1 MFRLF
6 SLFALALT
14 LATAGESQAGIFGRR
29 SSGCSGG
36 SCANGSCGAGGC
48 SSGQCASC
56 ANGQC
61 GQGSSCTC
69 APGACSNGGKCR
81 QGECGMNACGL
92 QSRAIPLATFNTL
105 TGWFVGPET
114 AATGDLGY
122 WEKGVLKKRYFGKTH
137 TVSEYDGKTYLEAKP
152 HVGARPVPMTFEQ
165 SCPNGQ
171 CPAPQAKA
179 IITSTVVTQTVTTV
193 EAEAVLV
200 RHRRLFHRHGCAGC

>member
-6 SLFALALT
+6 SLFALTLT

-36 SCANGSCGAGGC
+36 SCGAGGC
-48 SSGQCASC
+48 GQSAGGCASGQC
-56 ANGQC
+56 GI

-69 APGACSNGGKCR
+69 APGTCSQGGTCR

-92 QSRAIPLATFNTL
+92 QSSAIPLATFNTL

-179 IITSTVVTQTVTTV
+179 VITSTVVMVTTI
-193 EAEAVLV
+193 ETDAVLV